1 MTPENTM
8 LFDLWP
14 RSSGRQTVRL
24 EDFRS
29 LLHIAELPTEP
40 KPSRP
45 CHVGHV
51 PLPGGHF
58 TQLAIAE
65 RHQERRCEHPVSHSR
80 HLLLKP
86 DHLRDPITPERSW
99 RETLA
104 SSPAKPAIGG
114 HLRFPRIRVGCRLDS
129 VGH

>member
-14 RSSGRQTVRL
+14 RFSGRQTLRL

-29 LLHIAELPTEP
+29 LLHLAELPTEP
-40 KPSRP
+40 KASGLCR
-45 CHVGHV
+45 VSLV
-51 PLPGGHF
+51 PLQGHC
-58 TQLAIAE
+58 TQVAIAE

-80 HLLLKP
+80 PLLLKP
-86 DHLRDPITPERSW
+86 DHLRDPITLERSW

-104 SSPAKPAIGG
+104 NSPAKPAIGG
-114 HLRFPRIRVGCRLDS
+114 HLRFPSIRVGCRIDS
-129 VGH
+129 VVH